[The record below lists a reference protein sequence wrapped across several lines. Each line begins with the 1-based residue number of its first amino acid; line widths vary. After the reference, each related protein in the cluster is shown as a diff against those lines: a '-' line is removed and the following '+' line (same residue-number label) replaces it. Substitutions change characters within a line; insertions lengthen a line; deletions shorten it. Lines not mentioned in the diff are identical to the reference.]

1 MGLSLFIYIILE
13 QYNVYSYKEISMKK
27 TILKENCWGMLVPIE
42 VDDKSPESIVDDS
55 INPIP
60 EDEEVLVT
68 LEDIVLEITTSESRV
83 LKNDIYDKYVIES
96 EEDKKALNDA
106 VKEMGWESYSS
117 NGKTY
122 WRKKEG

>member
-1 MGLSLFIYIILE
+1 ME
-13 QYNVYSYKEISMKK
+13 
-27 TILKENCWGMLVPIE
+27 
-42 VDDKSPESIVDDS
+42 DS
-55 INPIP
+55 GTNINPIP
-60 EDEEVLVT
+60 EEEEALVT
-68 LEDIVLEITTSESRV
+68 LEDIVLEITTSESKV

>member
-1 MGLSLFIYIILE
+1 M
-13 QYNVYSYKEISMKK
+13 KE

-42 VDDKSPESIVDDS
+42 VDDESQESIVDDS

>member
-1 MGLSLFIYIILE
+1 
-13 QYNVYSYKEISMKK
+13 MKK
-27 TILKENCWGMLVPIE
+27 TILKENCWGMLVPIDI
-42 VDDKSPESIVDDS
+42 DDESPESIVEDS
-55 INPIP
+55 GNSVNSLP
-60 EDEEVLVT
+60 EEEEALVT
-68 LEDIVLEITTSESRV
+68 LEDIVLEITTSESKV

-106 VKEMGWESYSS
+106 VKEMGWESYAS